1 MHLSYVLSVQNR
13 KDSDRNKNKTTKQLT
28 ILQHV
33 TIE

>member
-13 KDSDRNKNKTTKQLT
+13 KDSDRKNKTTKQLT